1 MTGII
6 DYNAGNISSV
16 ARALSSLGL
25 EFSISKRPE
34 ELATAERLIIPGV
47 GEAAFAMNQ
56 LKKSGYDSFIIDA
69 AKKGIPILGICL
81 GSQIVMDYSE
91 EGNVDCLG
99 LIPGKVRHFPD
110 GLPAM
115 GLKIPHMGWNNISYR
130 KTDPLFSG
138 IRENS
143 DFYFVH
149 SYYLDPSDIEDIT
162 GVAEYGIEFS
172 CALNRKNIFALQF
185 HPEKSGKQGL
195 KILGNF
201 ATLTKESFGC

>member
-16 ARALSSLGL
+16 ARALSSLEL
-25 EFSISKRPE
+25 EFLISKRPE
-34 ELATAERLIIPGV
+34 ELAAAERLIIPGV

-69 AKKGIPILGICL
+69 AKKRIPILGICL

-110 GLPAM
+110 DLPAM

-149 SYYLDPSDIEDIT
+149 SYYLDPSVIEDIT